1 MSTRRYLE
9 LIKNSSEE
17 DLKLYIYI
25 IKWELE
31 NKRDEVIDLSN
42 RNKSSLQLILKELIR
57 DKLDIEYKYL
67 EGDDLTEY
75 ENEDL
80 DDF

>member
-1 MSTRRYLE
+1 
-9 LIKNSSEE
+9 
-17 DLKLYIYI
+17 
-25 IKWELE
+25 
-31 NKRDEVIDLSN
+31 VIDLSN

-75 ENEDL
+75 ENED
-80 DDF
+80 

>member
-1 MSTRRYLE
+1 M
-9 LIKNSSEE
+9 
-17 DLKLYIYI
+17 
-25 IKWELE
+25 
-31 NKRDEVIDLSN
+31 IDLSN

-57 DKLDIEYKYL
+57 DNLDIEYKYL

-80 DDF
+80 MISLALYFHALSK